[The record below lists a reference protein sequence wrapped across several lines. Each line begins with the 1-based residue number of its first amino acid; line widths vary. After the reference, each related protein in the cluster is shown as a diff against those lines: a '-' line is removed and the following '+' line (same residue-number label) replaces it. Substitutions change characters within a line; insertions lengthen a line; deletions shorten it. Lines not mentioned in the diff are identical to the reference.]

1 MPRMS
6 SYGRAGWAETAW
18 ICLHQSQPL
27 RISQTSMTSST
38 HVLFCRLTDFNSN
51 TMPGSSS
58 KEISQIQHKLAASC
72 ALASLLQAQQVFA
85 CPTSWRGQV
94 AWPQSIYFRPKNTL
108 WWLEEQGEPWKN
120 QREGLL
126 PKKRELKKTPDWQN
140 DYTYKLFDVAKLLLG
155 PFLEKLNVKTPG
167 RRCEQKMQSSRS
179 NRFGHGG

>member
-1 MPRMS
+1 
-6 SYGRAGWAETAW
+6 
-18 ICLHQSQPL
+18 
-27 RISQTSMTSST
+27 
-38 HVLFCRLTDFNSN
+38 
-51 TMPGSSS
+51 MPGSSS

-155 PFLEKLNVKTPG
+155 PFWRNWMWKPPVDDVNKKCKVLEATVLAMVDKDFQRKA
-167 RRCEQKMQSSRS
+167 EEAQW
-179 NRFGHGG
+179 